1 MGNRL
6 TAYCGRDPP
15 NEDESDDEE
24 DYHSPRSNSPSTS
37 PLARNMTKFFSAR
50 SHSLSPSLKRTSPSL
65 ETPVPDELV
74 DQFLSE
80 LEVRFPGTLSWLKAT
95 DEIKRADPHGPRLF
109 ALRALRAQK
118 LDVKSAVERAEE
130 HARWRR
136 ATLPAGV
143 MALDLGPDVAPHVR
157 ENKVFLVLNTEASRP
172 CIIVRVERHTKGLT
186 KASPDA
192 LAGYIIYCMELT
204 VYLADAASNP
214 DKKIDVLFDC
224 RGMGWRNYDVSGLK
238 KVFELLEKRFFERI
252 HVIMMYDGPKLLD
265 MLWSVVSPFVDEKTR
280 RKVQFISSKQ
290 THRVLD
296 KLGAGVMPD
305 DFLGT
310 PIHLLI
316 DEIKA
321 EAAAMALFDD
331 EEGSETAGP
340 LD

>member
-6 TAYCGRDPP
+6 TYCGRDPP
-15 NEDESDDEE
+15 NESESTDDEDE
-24 DYHSPRSNSPSTS
+24 WYSPTCSTSSPRAITS
-37 PLARNMTKFFSAR
+37 FFSAH
-50 SHSLSPSLKRTSPSL
+50 SSSLSLSLKRTSSSL
-65 ETPVPDELV
+65 QIPVPDELV

-80 LEVRFPGTLSWLKAT
+80 LEIRFPGTLSSLKAT

-109 ALRALRAQK
+109 ALRVVRAQK

-172 CIIVRVERHTKGLT
+172 CIIVRVERHTKGLPADLT
-186 KASPDA
+186 
-192 LAGYIIYCMELT
+192 LYIIYCMELA

-252 HVIMMYDGPKLLD
+252 HVIYMYDGPRLLD
-265 MLWSVVSPFVDEKTR
+265 MLWSVVSPFVDENTR
-280 RKVQFISSKQ
+280 RKVQFVSSKH
-290 THRVLD
+290 THRVMD
-296 KLGAGVMPD
+296 ALGADVMPD

-310 PIHLLI
+310 PIHMLI
-316 DEIKA
+316 GRCCWRRR
-321 EAAAMALFDD
+321 ALDD
-331 EEGSETAGP
+331 DAHSMTTRTR
-340 LD
+340 